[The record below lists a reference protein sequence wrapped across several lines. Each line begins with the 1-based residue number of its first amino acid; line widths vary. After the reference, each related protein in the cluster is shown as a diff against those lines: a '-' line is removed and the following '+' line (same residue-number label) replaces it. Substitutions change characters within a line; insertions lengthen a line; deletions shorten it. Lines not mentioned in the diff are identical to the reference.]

1 MNEIIEKQDA
11 QNEVNENEQIT
22 SDEFQSITG
31 ITLQDLETERA
42 ELLDELKLL
51 ESYIRQNPKMENGR
65 FKEIQAQKAEV
76 KTNLAEV
83 ETEIKL
89 INGSIQDGKIHDPT
103 NNTEKSK

>member
-11 QNEVNENEQIT
+11 QNEENENEQMT
-22 SDEFQSITG
+22 SEEFQSLTG

-76 KTNLAEV
+76 KTNLSEV
-83 ETEIKL
+83 EAEIKL
-89 INGSIQDGKIHDPT
+89 IKGAIQDGNEH
-103 NNTEKSK
+103 